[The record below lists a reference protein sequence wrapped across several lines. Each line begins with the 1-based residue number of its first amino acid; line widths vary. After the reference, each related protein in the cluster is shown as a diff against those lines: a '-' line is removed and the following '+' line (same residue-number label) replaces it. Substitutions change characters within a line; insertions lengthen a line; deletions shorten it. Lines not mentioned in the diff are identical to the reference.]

1 MQICQTI
8 SVQTPEKV
16 FREYFWGKGETS
28 HMGEYNECN
37 LENHLSIAGRMKLN
51 SVKEWYTCRYACWT
65 TSGLSIYFK
74 FPPSRCCFLEFHEM
88 NLQ

>member
-37 LENHLSIAGRMKLN
+37 LENHLSIAG
-51 SVKEWYTCRYACWT
+51 
-65 TSGLSIYFK
+65 G
-74 FPPSRCCFLEFHEM
+74 
-88 NLQ
+88 